1 MSFSSEHKVHKD
13 KQGIHTKI
21 KNSPFLA
28 WILRM
33 PLIKRWAL
41 MHSVKSENVAEHS
54 HQVAVIAH
62 LLASIR
68 NTYFNGNVNPER
80 AATVALYH
88 EVSETKL
95 QDINHVTKYHNPDL
109 TREFKK
115 IEEIAEIECLN
126 TLPEEL
132 RAQFSTLLVQKNVD
146 PVYKK
151 IVKAADLI
159 SAYLKASD
167 ELSFQNKEFGHVKTR
182 LDAMLTEYADEMPEI
197 KLFFDLFEDKCF
209 VNVDELSQTN

>member
-1 MSFSSEHKVHKD
+1 
-13 KQGIHTKI
+13 
-21 KNSPFLA
+21 
-28 WILRM
+28 M

-41 MHSVKSENVAEHS
+41 MHSVKGENVAEHS

-62 LLASIR
+62 LLATIR
-68 NTYFNGNVNPER
+68 NTYFDGDVNPER

-115 IEEIAEIECLN
+115 IEEMAEIECLH
-126 TLPEEL
+126 TLPESL
-132 RAQFSTLLVQKNVD
+132 QPQFSHLLVQKNVD

-167 ELSFQNKEFGHVKTR
+167 ELSFQNREFSHVKTR
-182 LDAMLTEYADEMPEI
+182 LQAMLDEYAKDMPEI
-197 KLFFDLFEDKCF
+197 PYFLDMFEQNCF
-209 VNVDELSQTN
+209 VSVDELSNTR